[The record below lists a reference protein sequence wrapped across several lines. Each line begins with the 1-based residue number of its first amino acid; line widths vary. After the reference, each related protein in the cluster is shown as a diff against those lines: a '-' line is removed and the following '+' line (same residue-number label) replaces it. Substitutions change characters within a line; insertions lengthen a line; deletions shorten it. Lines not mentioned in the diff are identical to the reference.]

1 VELAALQ
8 DALPEIAAAGASL
21 VAISPELPE
30 HAMATAEK
38 NSLAFQVLC
47 DRGNA
52 VARQFGLVFQFSPE
66 LRDFYRDGLKKD
78 LAAWNGT
85 GTYELPIPGTFVI
98 SRDGIIRL
106 AFVDPDYTKRLEP
119 ADVVRTLR
127 ALPRAS

>member
-1 VELAALQ
+1 MELAALQ
-8 DALPEIAAAGASL
+8 DALPEIAAAGALL
-21 VAISPELPE
+21 VAISPELPAN
-30 HAMATAEK
+30 AMTTAQQ

-47 DRGNA
+47 DHGNG
-52 VARQFGLVFQFSPE
+52 VARRFGLVFQFSPE
-66 LRDFYRDGLKKD
+66 LRDLYRDGLKKD

-119 ADVVRTLR
+119 ADIVRTLR
-127 ALPRAS
+127 ALPR